1 MPTWTD
7 TDMKTFGRFL
17 VDRNVIFAA
26 ALVLALLVP
35 GAAPY
40 LRPFLL
46 PVLGLVIMI
55 SLLPIGPEAFK
66 SPKTVLVNAAAG
78 IGVNYLILTGVILAG
93 ARLLIS
99 DPELRT
105 GFILAAATPPA
116 VAVVPFAEMLGGS
129 RTLSLFGMVGGFVAA
144 FLLLPLVTL
153 VFIGSDVVEP
163 GRLVVIL
170 LVLIVVPFLVSR
182 LFRAVRLD
190 TAAEPYKGSVTN
202 VCFGIAFFIMVAAN
216 HDTIIHQTSVL
227 VLPIVVGIL
236 IMAVSGGVVT
246 AVSMLLSVD
255 RRTRVSLVLLA
266 TLKNYAISAGLG
278 LLLFSE
284 RTALPSVIMTIIM
297 IPYII
302 LFDLI
307 YGPPRKKDK
316 PY

>member
-1 MPTWTD
+1 
-7 TDMKTFGRFL
+7 MKTLGRFL
-17 VDRNVIFAA
+17 VDRNVIFTA
-26 ALVLALLVP
+26 ALVLALALP
-35 GAAPY
+35 GAEPY
-40 LRPFLL
+40 LRPLLL
-46 PVLGLVIMI
+46 PVLALVIMI
-55 SLLPIGPEAFK
+55 SLLSIGPEAFR
-66 SPKTVLVNAAAG
+66 SPKAVLGDTVIG
-78 IGVNYLILTGVILAG
+78 IGVSYLLLTGVILAA
-93 ARLLIS
+93 ARLFIT

-129 RTLSLFGMVGGFVAA
+129 RTLSLFGMVGGLLAA
-144 FLLLPLVTL
+144 FLLLPLITF
-153 VFIGSDVVEP
+153 VFIGSDIVDP

-182 LFRAVRLD
+182 LLRAVGLG
-190 TAAEPYKGSVTN
+190 TAAEPYKGPVTN

-216 HDTIIHQTSVL
+216 HTTIIHETSVL
-227 VLPIVVGIL
+227 VPPTVVWIL
-236 IMAVSGGVVT
+236 IMAVSGGVAL
-246 AVSMLLSVD
+246 AVSMLLSVN

-284 RTALPSVIMTIIM
+284 RTALPSVVMTIMM

-307 YGPPRKKDK
+307 YGPRRKKDK